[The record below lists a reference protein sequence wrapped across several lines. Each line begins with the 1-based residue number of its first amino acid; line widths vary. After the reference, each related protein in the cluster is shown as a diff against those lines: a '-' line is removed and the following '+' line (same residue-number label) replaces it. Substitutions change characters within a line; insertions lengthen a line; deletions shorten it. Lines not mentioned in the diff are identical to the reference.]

1 MGRST
6 APLISINVNI
16 LLAGIFFLLLSSCSA
31 KLPANINKKFSADE
45 IRQDLDVLRAT
56 YYEAHP
62 SLFWYTPKDS
72 IDLYFDN
79 AYKAVKD
86 SMIETDL
93 YRLLSYT
100 ISPIHCGHTSVKYS
114 KQTSNFNQPDRRP
127 HIPIEIRYVGDTALV
142 TMLYRRTDSVLK
154 FGTEIRSINHIPV
167 TVIRDSAFLFMSS
180 DGYNRTVKF
189 GRINGNFSG
198 YHRLV
203 YGLSDRY
210 EIEYVKENGENA
222 FVTLS
227 LYEPQKDT
235 AKRNQER
242 TQRLP
247 AGASR
252 EIDRFRRMQIDS
264 INSTAVI
271 SIATFENKAHL
282 VRFIKRSF
290 RLLRKQGV
298 ENLVI
303 DIRNNGGGNLSRSAL
318 LGRYIANKPFKI
330 SDSAFSVKRGG
341 YSYPG
346 RIQNHFFYWLMMNLV
361 TAKKKDGNYHFGYLE
376 HHYFKPKNR
385 NHFGGNVY
393 VLTAGATFSAS
404 TLFINH
410 VKGQENVKI
419 VGDET
424 GGGYY
429 GSSAINTPDLTL
441 PNTKIRLRLP
451 LYRLVMD
458 KDRPKTGRGFF
469 PDYSVPVTTYSLRNR
484 IDIKMEFVKKQ
495 IAEKKK

>member
-1 MGRST
+1 MF
-6 APLISINVNI
+6 ISIFNNI

-31 KLPANINKKFSADE
+31 TLPSNINKKFSADE
-45 IRQDLDVLRAT
+45 IREDIDVLRTT

-72 IDLYFDN
+72 IDLYFN
-79 AYKAVKD
+79 KAYALIKD
-86 SMIETDL
+86 SMTETDL

-100 ISPIHCGHTSVKYS
+100 ISPIHCGHTTVKYS
-114 KQTSNFNQPDRRP
+114 KQTSHFNQPDRSP

-142 TMLYRRTDSVLK
+142 TLLYRRSDSVLK

-180 DGYNRTVKF
+180 DGYNKTVKYS
-189 GRINGNFSG
+189 RLNANFSG

-210 EIEYVKENGENA
+210 EIEYVNESGQNT
-222 FVTLS
+222 FITLP
-227 LYEPQKDT
+227 LYEPQNDT
-235 AKRNQER
+235 TLRNQPR

-247 AGASR
+247 PAATR
-252 EIDRFRRMQIDS
+252 EIDRFRRLLIDS
-264 INSTAVI
+264 ANNTAI
-271 SIATFENKAHL
+271 LSIATFENKAHL
-282 VRFIKRSF
+282 VRFIKKSF
-290 RLLRKQGV
+290 RSLRKQAIS
-298 ENLVI
+298 NLII
-303 DIRNNGGGNLSRSAL
+303 DIRNNGGGNVSRSAL
-318 LGRYIANKPFKI
+318 LGRYIAKRPFKI
-330 SDSAFSVKRGG
+330 CDSAFSVKRSGF
-341 YSYPG
+341 SYPG
-346 RIQNHFFYWLMMNLV
+346 RIQNFFFYWLMMNIV
-361 TAKKKDGNYHFGYLE
+361 TTRKKDGKFHFGYLE
-376 HHYFKPKNR
+376 HHYFKPKKR
-385 NHFGGNVY
+385 NHFSGNVY
-393 VLTAGATFSAS
+393 VLTSGATFSAS

-410 VKGQENVKI
+410 VKGQDNVKI

-441 PNTKIRLRLP
+441 PNTRIRLRLP

-458 KDRPKTGRGFF
+458 KNRPKTGRGFF